1 MNNAN
6 TSKPNRVAKGYF
18 IVTLLAGGATCAWAL
33 AHSFAF
39 SSVRSAE
46 LIALLA
52 LGITAGVASFLTYKV
67 HTIVGAEIIN
77 RVGFPYPVVPII
89 RHHHERWDGRG
100 YPDGLRQEQIPITAR
115 IMSVI
120 DCFDSAREDRPF
132 RQGMT
137 RDEAVDLLHT

>member
-52 LGITAGVASFLTYKV
+52 VGITAGVASFLTYKV
-67 HTIVGAEIIN
+67 H
-77 RVGFPYPVVPII
+77 F
-89 RHHHERWDGRG
+89 
-100 YPDGLRQEQIPITAR
+100 
-115 IMSVI
+115 
-120 DCFDSAREDRPF
+120 
-132 RQGMT
+132 
-137 RDEAVDLLHT
+137 